1 MLSRPVDYAS
11 RSWRRIYLPERLSK
25 RAAILFGSLVSL
37 LLWLGI
43 AAVVIKLW

>member
-11 RSWRRIYLPERLSK
+11 RAWRRAYLPERMSN
-25 RAAILFGSLVSL
+25 RAAILFGSIVSL

-43 AAVVIKLW
+43 AAVIVKLW

>member
-11 RSWRRIYLPERLSK
+11 KSWRRIYLPERLSK
-25 RAAILFGSLVSL
+25 RAAILFGGFVSL

-43 AAVVIKLW
+43 VAAVVKFL